1 MRCLT
6 NNDDIKKYI
15 IKIIEDLFINNNK
28 EIIKAKKSKK
38 SKTINYTFDERNVYT
53 IIYI

>member
-6 NNDDIKKYI
+6 NNDDVKKYI
-15 IKIIEDLFINNNK
+15 IKIIEDFFINNNK
-28 EIIKAKKSKK
+28 EIIKTKK
-38 SKTINYTFDERNVYT
+38 SKTMSYKFDERKVYT

>member
-6 NNDDIKKYI
+6 NNDNIKKYI
-15 IKIIEDLFINNNK
+15 IKIIEDFFININTNK
-28 EIIKAKKSKK
+28 KIIKTKP
-38 SKTINYTFDERNVYT
+38 SKTISYQFDERNVYT

>member
-6 NNDDIKKYI
+6 NNDDVKKYI
-15 IKIIEDLFINNNK
+15 IKIIEDFFINNNK
-28 EIIKAKKSKK
+28 KIIKTKQ
-38 SKTINYTFDERNVYT
+38 SKTISYTFDQRNVYT

>member
-28 EIIKAKKSKK
+28 EIIKAKKSK
-38 SKTINYTFDERNVYT
+38 TIKYTFDERNVYT

>member
-1 MRCLT
+1 MSKGVT

-15 IKIIEDLFINNNK
+15 IKFIKDFFNDNK
-28 EIIKAKKSKK
+28 NDKNPKRNKKTR
-38 SKTINYTFDERNVYT
+38 TISYKFDERNVYT

>member
-6 NNDDIKKYI
+6 NNDDVKKYI
-15 IKIIEDLFINNNK
+15 IKIIEDFFINNNK
-28 EIIKAKKSKK
+28 KIMKAKQ
-38 SKTINYTFDERNVYT
+38 SKTISYTFDERKVYT

>member
-28 EIIKAKKSKK
+28 EIIKAKKSK
-38 SKTINYTFDERNVYT
+38 TLNYTFDERNVYT

>member
-1 MRCLT
+1 MRFLT

-15 IKIIEDLFINNNK
+15 IKYITDFFNDNK
-28 EIIKAKKSKK
+28 KKR
-38 SKTINYTFDERNVYT
+38 TISYKFDERNVYT

>member
-1 MRCLT
+1 MRVLT

-15 IKIIEDLFINNNK
+15 IKVIKDFFNDNK
-28 EIIKAKKSKK
+28 KNDPIPKRN
-38 SKTINYTFDERNVYT
+38 KTTKTLSYKFDERNVYT